1 MSMRET
7 WINAQAAAV
16 DTYDHARLGVGSM
29 YNIYRD
35 GDNPGAEIRVSAGA
49 AWRVHPD
56 GREEDL
62 SPEDVQAWI
71 RRLRT
76 DSRRAARNRRR
87 GEI

>member
-1 MSMRET
+1 MSVREMCVG
-7 WINAQAAAV
+7 AQAAGWN
-16 DTYDHARLGVGSM
+16 TYDHARLAVGSI

-35 GDNPGAEIRVSAGA
+35 AGIPGAEIRVSAGA
-49 AWRVHPD
+49 AWRVYPD
-56 GREEDL
+56 GREEGL

>member
-1 MSMRET
+1 MSMREM
-7 WINAQAAAV
+7 WINAQAAARN
-16 DTYDHARLGVGSM
+16 THDHARLAVGSL

-49 AWRVHPD
+49 AWRVYPD
-56 GREEDL
+56 GREEGL

-76 DSRRAARNRRR
+76 DSRRAARNRRL

>member
-7 WINAQAAAV
+7 WISAEAA
-16 DTYDHARLGVGSM
+16 DRNTYDQARLAVGSM
-29 YNIYRD
+29 YNAYRD
-35 GDNPGAEIRVSAGA
+35 DDNPGAEIRVCPEA
-49 AWRVHPD
+49 AWRVYPD
-56 GREEDL
+56 GREEAL
-62 SPEDVQAWI
+62 SPEDVLAWI